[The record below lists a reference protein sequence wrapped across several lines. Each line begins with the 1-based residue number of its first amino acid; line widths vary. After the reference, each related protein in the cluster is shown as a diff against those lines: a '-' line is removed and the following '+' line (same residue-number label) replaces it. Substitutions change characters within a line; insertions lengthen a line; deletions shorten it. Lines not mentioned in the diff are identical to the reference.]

1 MSPKKPVERPVSAG
15 GVVVRVDEGGAQ
27 LVLCGWRSPRLWALP
42 KGTPDSG
49 ETLEQT
55 AIREVTEE
63 TGVEVETKGLIDSIQ
78 YWFVRSSDGVRCHKT
93 VYFYLMAPTGGDVS
107 RHDHEFDE
115 VRWFP
120 AVEALKSMTYGSEA
134 EIAEKGISMASG

>member
-1 MSPKKPVERPVSAG
+1 M
-15 GVVVRVDEGGAQ
+15 VRVDEGGAQ
-27 LVLCGWRSPRLWALP
+27 LVLCGRRSPRLWALP

-63 TGVEVETKGLIDSIQ
+63 TGLEVEKKGLIDSIQ
-78 YWFVRSSDGVRCHKT
+78 YWVVRSSDGVRCHKT

-120 AVEALKSMTYGSEA
+120 AVEALRSMTYESEA
-134 EIAEKGISMASG
+134 EIAEKGLSMASG